1 MKQKEKQAFL
11 FRYKWFNRMSR
22 LTPTQIV
29 LLLKTMNEYSQD
41 IDIKEYTKK
50 MNEKTLIVWEL
61 IQEDMQEDMQAYE
74 DKCNRLRQNARL
86 GGLAKSRN
94 NLANASNCYQME
106 ANGAKC
112 TQIVPDSD
120 SDIKEKSIYKNIYT
134 QKENSNCYNLDELLQ
149 SCFTDA
155 EVANKFN
162 DFLKMRANLP
172 NNKGVSTVETFNA
185 LVEKL
190 RTLAKNKKE
199 AIKILE
205 NSIINNLTD
214 LYPLKNKSSDEGGI
228 KYAN

>member
-11 FRYKWFNRMSR
+11 FRYKWLNRMSR

-41 IDIKEYTKK
+41 LDIKEYTKK

-61 IQEDMQEDMQAYE
+61 IQEDMQEDIQAYE

-94 NLANASNCYQME
+94 ILANASKCYQME
-106 ANGAKC
+106 ANDTKS

-120 SDIKEKSIYKNIYT
+120 SDSDIKEKIYK
-134 QKENSNCYNLDELLQ
+134 KENSNCYNLDELLQ
-149 SCFTDA
+149 SSFADT

-162 DFLKMRANLP
+162 DFLNMRAKLP
-172 NNKGVSTVETFNA
+172 NNKGVSTVATFNA

-190 RTLAKNKKE
+190 RTLAKNKQE
-199 AIKILE
+199 ALKVLE

>member
-11 FRYKWFNRMSR
+11 FRYKWLNRMSR

-41 IDIKEYTKK
+41 LDIKEHTKK

-61 IQEDMQEDMQAYE
+61 IQEDMLEDMQAYA

-94 NLANASNCYQME
+94 ILANASNCYQME

-120 SDIKEKSIYKNIYT
+120 SDSDIKERIYK
-134 QKENSNCYNLDELLQ
+134 KENSNCYDLDELLH
-149 SCFTDA
+149 SSFADV
-155 EVANKFN
+155 EVAKKFN
-162 DFLKMRANLP
+162 DFLNMRAGLGK
-172 NNKGVSTVETFNA
+172 NKEVATLETFNS
-185 LVEKL
+185 LVTKL
-190 RTLAKNKKE
+190 RELAKSKQD
-199 AIKILE
+199 ALQIIDY
-205 NSIINNLTD
+205 SIRNNLTD